1 MEGTDKSSK
10 RPVLNLPQV
19 LVVLGVLI
27 ALALGLNLSAR
38 ARTGEAMSSEEA
50 VLATRL
56 AAEHEHNQA
65 LVVTL
70 TYVYSEDYVADYA
83 RDEAGMLLSGEKRIV
98 PLPNPS
104 PLTPTP
110 VPPPISVVQAP
121 DDPFA
126 AWWML
131 FFDSPPPGR
140 NGSNE
145 TD

>member
-1 MEGTDKSSK
+1 MEETEKSSR

-19 LVVLGVLI
+19 LVVLGVII

-38 ARTGEAMSSEEA
+38 ARTGEEMSSEEA
-50 VLATRL
+50 ILATRL
-56 AAEHEHNQA
+56 AAEHEQNEA

-83 RDEAGMLLSGEKRIV
+83 RSEAGMLLSGEKRVV
-98 PLPNPS
+98 PMPNPG

-110 VPPPISVVQAP
+110 EPPPIAVVQAP
-121 DDPFA
+121 ENPFA

-140 NGSNE
+140 N
-145 TD
+145 